1 MMLQRIWAVTQ
12 KEFIHAFRDKR
23 TLLMMISMPMFQ
35 LFLLGYAL
43 TMNVSHIPLIVA
55 DQSLDPASQAYVD
68 ALTASGFFDVVGYAL
83 NQAEVVRAID
93 EGRAQAGL
101 VIPSD
106 FAAQVERSSA
116 QVLFLVDGSDLFTA
130 QSAYNAALNIGQ
142 MHASDVLL
150 AKITRSGWGAHLS
163 NLQPLDVRVRVLYNP
178 NMKDLWFI
186 IPGMAAMILDTQ
198 SIAMTAAAVVRE
210 RETGTIEQILVTPIR
225 SGELMLGKIAPNLV
239 LAMVNMLTVVGVGV
253 FWFGVPFQGNFW
265 LFLGLSLIYV
275 FCGLGLGILISTISQ
290 TQRQSQQLVG
300 LVMLVSMMLGGSFLP
315 RYTTPPLIQ
324 AVGDLFPL
332 THFVPIA
339 RGIITKGVG
348 LEVLWKNSLI
358 LLVYAVVIMVLASRL
373 FRQRLE

>member
-1 MMLQRIWAVTQ
+1 MLQRIWAVTQ
-12 KEFIHAFRDKR
+12 KEFIHTFRDKR
-23 TLLMMISMPMFQ
+23 TLLMMISMPMLQ

-55 DQSLDPASQAYVD
+55 DQSLDAASQAYVD
-68 ALTASGFFDVVGYAL
+68 ALVTSGFFDVVSYAL

-93 EGRAQAGL
+93 EGRVQAGL

-106 FAAQVERSSA
+106 FAAQVERGTA

-130 QSAYNAALNIGQ
+130 QSAYNAAINIGQ
-142 MHASDVLL
+142 MHATEVLMD
-150 AKITRSGWGAHLS
+150 KIARSGLGAHLR

-225 SGELMLGKIAPNLV
+225 PGELMLGKIAPNLV
-239 LAMVNMLTVVGVGV
+239 LAMLNMLTVIGVGV

-275 FCGLGLGILISTISQ
+275 FCGLGLGILISTLSQ

-324 AVGDLFPL
+324 AIGNLFPL
-332 THFVPIA
+332 THFVPIT

-348 LEVLWKNSLI
+348 LSVLWKNALI
-358 LLVYAVVIMVLASRL
+358 LAVYAVTIMVLASRL

>member
-1 MMLQRIWAVTQ
+1 MLQRIWAVTQ

>member
-1 MMLQRIWAVTQ
+1 MLQRIWAVTQ
-12 KEFIHAFRDKR
+12 KEFIHTFRDKR
-23 TLLMMISMPMFQ
+23 TLLMMISMPMLQ

-55 DQSLDPASQAYVD
+55 DQSLDAASQAYVD
-68 ALTASGFFDVVGYAL
+68 ALVASGFFDVVSYAL

-93 EGRAQAGL
+93 EGRVQAGL

-106 FAAQVERSSA
+106 FAAPVERGTA

-130 QSAYNAALNIGQ
+130 QSAYNAAINIGQ
-142 MHASDVLL
+142 MHATEVLMD
-150 AKITRSGWGAHLS
+150 KIARSGLGAHLR

-225 SGELMLGKIAPNLV
+225 PGELMLGKIAPNLV
-239 LAMVNMLTVVGVGV
+239 LAMLNMLTVIGVGV

-275 FCGLGLGILISTISQ
+275 FCGLGLGILISTLSQ
-290 TQRQSQQLVG
+290 TQRQAQQLVG

-324 AVGDLFPL
+324 AIGNLFPL
-332 THFVPIA
+332 THFVPIT

-348 LEVLWKNSLI
+348 LSVLWKNALI
-358 LLVYAVVIMVLASRL
+358 LAVYAVTIMVLASRL